1 MEKINAKG
9 ALTLRAAVL
18 WCEYKLMSARKVGNT
33 DLFKGVTLQA
43 RSTSLTLTAG
53 DIRIR
58 KNGMEFRS
66 NTTIP
71 VWTEVTV
78 ELQSPLESKTID
90 CTGVVVACTGN
101 RHAGFV
107 VSMVFT
113 HLSRQ
118 AQARLDLLDYSR

>member
-1 MEKINAKG
+1 MLCWN
-9 ALTLRAAVL
+9 
-18 WCEYKLMSARKVGNT
+18 YKLMSARKVGNA
-33 DLFKGVTLQA
+33 DLFQPVTVQSQA
-43 RSTSLTLTAG
+43 TRLSLAAG

-58 KNGMEFRS
+58 KNGIEFRTS
-66 NTTIP
+66 EAIP
-71 VWTEVTV
+71 VWREMTI
-78 ELQSPLESKTID
+78 ELEAPLEPKLH

-118 AQARLDLLDYSR
+118 SQARLNALAYSH

>member
-1 MEKINAKG
+1 
-9 ALTLRAAVL
+9 
-18 WCEYKLMSARKVGNT
+18 MSARKVGNA
-33 DLFKGVTLQA
+33 DLFQPVTVQA
-43 RSTSLTLTAG
+43 RATSLSLSAG

-58 KNGMEFRS
+58 KNGIEFRTT
-66 NTTIP
+66 TTIP
-71 VWTEVTV
+71 VWTEMTM
-78 ELQSPLESKTID
+78 ELETPFKPKKLN

-118 AQARLDLLDYSR
+118 TQARLNSMTFSR